1 MANEQKQ
8 QINHTMHINA
18 FLNAISA
25 VDESLEKKH
34 RNKLDE
40 LFEQNA
46 KLIQSDSNFI
56 TISDFVEI
64 NKIINNTYQTLYE
77 EGIVDILVHIINKCG
92 SLTYV
97 AELLGFY
104 IAGVC
109 WKLENQTVF
118 YIDEERIKQLSND
131 KEYNDE
137 FKALHL
143 GLHSLLPL
151 VYPGNNPEDAK
162 FIKIDIRPSQEN
174 SELDGLQFIFSF
186 KCHHTHY
193 AYECQLK
200 FQVNFSRMR
209 KGIVVQAVQCLNNVN
224 KYNEDISCC
233 RFIQIGNYRPEYSLK
248 EVLKKLDM

>member
-1 MANEQKQ
+1 MSNEQKQ

-25 VDESLEKKH
+25 FDENLEKKH
-34 RNKLDE
+34 RNKLNE
-40 LFEQNA
+40 LFGQDAE
-46 KLIQSDSNFI
+46 LIRSDSNFI
-56 TISDFVEI
+56 NIANIIEI
-64 NKIINNTYQTLYE
+64 NKIINKAYQTLYE

-92 SLTYV
+92 SLTYF

-118 YIDEERIKQLSND
+118 YIDEERIKKISND

-151 VYPGNNPEDAK
+151 VYPGNNPENAK
-162 FIKIDIRPSQEN
+162 FTHAEIHPFLDYSI
-174 SELDGLQFIFSF
+174 LDGLKFIFKF
-186 KCHHTHY
+186 KCLHTHY
-193 AYECQLK
+193 AFECHLK
-200 FQVNFSRMR
+200 FQFNLSRLR
-209 KGIVVQAVQCLNNVN
+209 KGNVVQVVQCLNNVN

-233 RFIQIGNYRPEYSLK
+233 KFIQFGNHKPEYSIK